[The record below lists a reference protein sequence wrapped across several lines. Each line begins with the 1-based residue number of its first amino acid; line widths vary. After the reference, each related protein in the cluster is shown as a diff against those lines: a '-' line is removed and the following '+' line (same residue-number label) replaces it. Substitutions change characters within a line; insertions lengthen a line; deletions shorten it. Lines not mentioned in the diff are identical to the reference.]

1 MPIDYKKYPPHWHT
15 FSRQIRQERDKNV
28 CVCSGQCGN
37 DHHVWGIPGGF
48 CHAPNGVWIVR
59 DPVEPWIWWPEDDCP
74 FTVDDTDRGI
84 VKRVKVVLTV
94 SHQCTCAPLCA
105 IADHC
110 ISLCQRCHLRC
121 DTPLHSRHA
130 AETRRRAREAL
141 GQLTL
146 WEG

>member
-1 MPIDYKKYPPHWHT
+1 MPCNYKRDYPENWHA

-48 CHAPNGVWIVR
+48 CHAPNGVWIIR

-74 FTVDDTDRGI
+74 VIAGGT
-84 VKRVKVVLTV
+84 RVKVILTV
-94 SHQCTCAPLCA
+94 SHQCSCAPLCA
-105 IADHC
+105 RADHVL
-110 ISLCQRCHLRC
+110 SFCQRCHLRY
-121 DTPLHSRHA
+121 DTSLHSRHA

-141 GQLTL
+141 GQLAL